1 MKSLKSAIFLLLLG
15 ISFTLQA
22 KTAEE
27 ALETLLKSPSI
38 DPEAV
43 AVVIADLEDGSL
55 LAAHNADKALLPA
68 SIMKTAT
75 TAAMI
80 QKNPSNKPLITK
92 VFIDG
97 PIVDGKL
104 DGNLIVVGSGDPSLN
119 GNDDRAKSA
128 DFVVEIVQA
137 VSDKGITSING
148 SIIIDESVFS
158 GKPIPDSWQ
167 ADDLPYAYGTGSH
180 GFNFEKNSSNKASV
194 KDPSGV
200 FKKKLKTAFSNKNI
214 SLKEGEAGGGKRQL
228 IVEHKSAPLND
239 IMHSCMVRS
248 DNLYAESILRL
259 FGVESVSD
267 VSTDEAAREAMN
279 LWKKAGLPME
289 NVLIVDGSGL
299 SRKNRVTGRFMTM
312 MLAKMKN
319 NRPYTDLFPRVGKE
333 GTVKSFLKD
342 TELEG
347 KMALK
352 TGSMRGV
359 QCYAGYKLND
369 KGQPVMSVVV
379 IVNNLKDRAKF
390 KTALAKFFQEI
401 F

>member
-22 KTAEE
+22 KTVEE

-80 QKNPSNKPLITK
+80 QKNPSNKPLVTK

-97 PIVDGKL
+97 PIVDGNL

-194 KDPSGV
+194 KDPAGV
-200 FKKKLKTAFSNKNI
+200 FKKKLKTSLANKNI

-259 FGVESVSD
+259 FGVESGSD
-267 VSTDEAAREAMN
+267 GSTDEAAREAMN

-289 NVLIVDGSGL
+289 NILIVDGSGL

-390 KTALAKFFQEI
+390 KIALAKFFQEI